1 MLSITIINLLILFFV
16 SLIFI
21 QLFLASSSSIEGM
34 INGSFQPYDTNN
46 PNNALILAQQNAG
59 NIQVLKQQIDDLSS
73 LKTQVKQNG
82 TDIENLQKQVEGIVA
97 SQQQYAKSMTPDAP
111 PKISGAVE

>member
-1 MLSITIINLLILFFV
+1 MLSITIINLLILFFI

-21 QLFLASSSSIEGM
+21 QLFLAPSIEGM
-34 INGSFQPYDTNN
+34 TNGVFQPYDTNN

-73 LKTQVKQNG
+73 LKANVKQNA
-82 TDIENLQKQVEGIVA
+82 TDIQNLQKQVEGIVA
-97 SQQQYAKSMTPDAP
+97 SQQQYAQNMTPDTP
-111 PKISGAVE
+111 PKISGAV

>member
-1 MLSITIINLLILFFV
+1 MLTITIINLLILFFGL
-16 SLIFI
+16 LIFY
-21 QLFLASSSSIEGM
+21 QMFLAPSIEGM
-34 INGSFQPYDTNN
+34 TTGGFQPYDTNN
-46 PNNALILAQQNAG
+46 PNNALILSQQNAG

-73 LKTQVKQNG
+73 LKTQVKKNG
-82 TDIENLQKQVEGIVA
+82 TDIENLQKQVEGIIA

>member
-21 QLFLASSSSIEGM
+21 QLFLAPSIEGM
-34 INGSFQPYDTNN
+34 TPGVFQPYDTNN

-73 LKTQVKQNG
+73 LKANVKQNA
-82 TDIENLQKQVEGIVA
+82 TDIENLRKQVEGIVA
-97 SQQQYAKSMTPDAP
+97 SQQQYAQDMTPDAP
-111 PKISGAVE
+111 PKISGAV